1 MDNASVC
8 DVLARS
14 AGVLLLQKYGLQFH
28 LQNARISCLAHVV
41 NLVVQAI
48 LAELNEA
55 DNPEQE
61 DYYIPNKHIPFHYNP
76 DDDDEVRQ
84 MENEEDKGGEE
95 GPDDDDGFVE
105 LLHINLEDEDL
116 EAALDSAVNLSEV
129 KMVRCWILQRECN
142 AHCTRLPD
150 LGLVGVAD
158 SNT

>member
-28 LQNARISCLAHVV
+28 PQNARIRCLAHVV

-48 LAELNEA
+48 LAELDEA
-55 DNPEQE
+55 DDPEQE
-61 DYYIPNKHIPFHYNP
+61 DYYIPNKHIPFHYDP

-84 MENEEDKGGEE
+84 MENEEDEGGEE

-116 EAALDSAVNLSEV
+116 EAALDDAVNLSEV
-129 KMVRCWILQRECN
+129 KMVRCRILQRELKSEL
-142 AHCTRLPD
+142 T
-150 LGLVGVAD
+150 
-158 SNT
+158 